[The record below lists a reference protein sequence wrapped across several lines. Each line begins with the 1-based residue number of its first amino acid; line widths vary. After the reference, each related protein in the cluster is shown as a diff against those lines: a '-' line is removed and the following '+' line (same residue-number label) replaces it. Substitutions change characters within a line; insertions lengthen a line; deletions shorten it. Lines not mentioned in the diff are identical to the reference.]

1 MKKIIASLT
10 LVAALSFG
18 TAFAEQPAR
27 SPFVPL
33 EPIMTLSQVK
43 PGMKAQVKTVI
54 EGTEIKQ
61 FAATLLGVVPRKTQP
76 SNLIVIRI
84 DDQYVRDNGGI
95 AAGMSGSPVYVDG
108 KLVGAIGYGWA
119 FGDSSLGLVTPI
131 EEMIKV
137 MDWPD
142 RIPAMG
148 RAQKIRTEEPKTEP
162 ASGDIAASEIKS
174 GDKTP
179 GVPDGG
185 ALSGDECDDD
195 IFIDSGHKEEIIS
208 NDISSEDLDKFLQ
221 SIREELSSDVKPA
234 SGDKPENGG
243 KSENDVKPGNGDA
256 GKEDKAGGED
266 KFLLNFPEN
275 LRGDIAKLSTV
286 ELTPLS
292 MPLIVDGISVRMSER
307 LKQKLGTEVIPL
319 GSASDSGSVNMK
331 AALKPGSAIGASLA
345 WGDFSA
351 GGIGTL
357 TALDKSGRFLAF
369 GHAMSSKGA
378 VAYAATEAQIVKIIP
393 SLNTSFKLGYQG
405 PIVGIVTQDRPAAI
419 GGYMSRLA
427 PATSYT
433 VKFHDVDEGKIVVKH
448 FQTVAD
454 PFIGPELGATG
465 MLGII
470 DDLWSRIGEGTAMV
484 RYNFSGGHM
493 VEGWKRNN
501 IYFSEG
507 DIVSEM
513 MSEFATLSKI
523 FALNQFQEIR
533 PFGVEVAVEITRD
546 PRVVYIEK
554 IKIVNEKEYYS
565 PGDTIDIAVTLRPW
579 RKPSKVNQLSLK
591 VPDNAIGLCE
601 IVVRGGG
608 INELGQDSIMAG
620 YRTITN
626 LADLIKE
633 LNVEESNNQLIL
645 EIKSDG
651 DLFAPRKSKAKSA
664 SKNAKSD
671 GDSAD
676 TAADKGKDKEND
688 KPSID
693 DFMDDRMKSE
703 IIDERLEEQ
712 SMLILE
718 TNYYVEGLLRKYIA
732 INSKGGSN
740 MTLEEL
746 LEEARIEEE
755 LVEAEY
761 DEAGYAEPE
770 EDAIIRGMPGR
781 SFQRP
786 FLKK

>member
-1 MKKIIASLT
+1 MKKIIAGMALF
-10 LVAALSFG
+10 AALSLG

-27 SPFVPL
+27 SQFVPL
-33 EPIMTLSQVK
+33 EPIMKLSQVK

-54 EGTEIKQ
+54 EGTEVKQ
-61 FAATLLGVVPRKTQP
+61 FAATLLGVIPRKTQP
-76 SNLIVIRI
+76 NNLIVIRV
-84 DDQYVRDNGGI
+84 DDKYVRDNGGI

-148 RAQKIRTEEPKTEP
+148 AAQKISPDGGKTEP
-162 ASGDIAASEIKS
+162 ASGDIDKTEVNS

-179 GVPDGG
+179 LSPDTEDTK
-185 ALSGDECDDD
+185 ALSGDESDDD
-195 IFIDSGHKEEIIS
+195 IFIDSENEEVIS
-208 NDISSEDLDKFLQ
+208 SDISDEELDKFIQ
-221 SIREELSSDVKPA
+221 SIREETSPDVKPA
-234 SGDKPENGG
+234 SGDKPVSG
-243 KSENDVKPGNGDA
+243 DKPASADEG
-256 GKEDKAGGED
+256 ETEGGED
-266 KFLLNFPEN
+266 KYLLNFPEE
-275 LRGDIAKLSTV
+275 LRDDIARFSTA

-292 MPLIVDGISVRMSER
+292 MPLIVDGISARMSER
-307 LKQKLGTEVIPL
+307 LKQKLGTEIVPL
-319 GSASDSGSVNMK
+319 GSASDSGSVNLK
-331 AALKPGSAIGASLA
+331 ASMKPGAAIGASLA
-345 WGDFSA
+345 WGDFSV

-357 TALDKSGRFLAF
+357 TALDKNGRFLAF

-378 VAYAATEAQIVKIIP
+378 VAYAATEAQIIKIIP

-405 PIVGIVTQDRPAAI
+405 SIVGIVTQDRPEAI
-419 GGYMSRLA
+419 GGYISRLA

-433 VKFHDVDEGKIVVKH
+433 VKFHDVDEGKTVVKH

-465 MLGII
+465 VLGII

-484 RYNFSGGHM
+484 SYNFSGGHM
-493 VEGWKRNN
+493 VKGWKRNN

-507 DIVSEM
+507 DIVGEM

-533 PFGVEVAVEITRD
+533 PFGVEVEVEITRD

-554 IKIVNEKEYYS
+554 IKIANEKERYS
-565 PGDTIDIAVTLRPW
+565 PGDTIDVEVTLRPW
-579 RKPSKVNQLSLK
+579 RKPSKVSKLSLK

-608 INELGQDSIMAG
+608 INELGQESIMAG

-626 LADLIKE
+626 LSDLIKE
-633 LNVEESNNQLIL
+633 LNAEESNNQLIL

-651 DLFAPRKSKAKSA
+651 DLFAPRKSKAKSG
-664 SKNAKSD
+664 KETK
-671 GDSAD
+671 GGAD
-676 TAADKGKDKEND
+676 TATDKGNEKDGGKQ
-688 KPSID
+688 PSID

-703 IIDERLEEQ
+703 IIEERLEEQ
-712 SMLILE
+712 SMLILD
-718 TNYYVEGLLRKYIA
+718 TNYYVEGLLRKYIT
-732 INSKGGSN
+732 INSKGGNS
-740 MTLEEL
+740 MTVEEII
-746 LEEARIEEE
+746 EEAQTEEE
-755 LVEAEY
+755 SSETERDRA
-761 DEAGYAEPE
+761 
-770 EDAIIRGMPGR
+770 EDAKPEDDVIIRSIPER
-781 SFQRP
+781 SSKLP
-786 FLKK
+786 FLRK

>member
-1 MKKIIASLT
+1 MNKIIAGIA
-10 LVAALSFG
+10 LVAALSLG
-18 TAFAEQPAR
+18 TAFAEQPTK
-27 SPFVPL
+27 SQFVPL
-33 EPIMTLSQVK
+33 EPIMKLSQVK

-54 EGTEIKQ
+54 EGTEVKQ
-61 FAATLLGVVPRKTQP
+61 FAATLLGVIPRKTQP
-76 SNLIVIRI
+76 NNLIVIRV

-148 RAQKIRTEEPKTEP
+148 VAQKIGPDEGKIEPV
-162 ASGDIAASEIKS
+162 SGDVDKNEVKS
-174 GDKTP
+174 GDKTQ
-179 GVPDGG
+179 VDPDTK
-185 ALSGDECDDD
+185 AISGDESDDD
-195 IFIDSGHKEEIIS
+195 IFIDSENEEGIS
-208 NDISSEDLDKFLQ
+208 GDIPAEDLDKFLE

-234 SGDKPENGG
+234 GDDKPVSGDE
-243 KSENDVKPGNGDA
+243 GN
-256 GKEDKAGGED
+256 EAGGED
-266 KFLLNFPEN
+266 KYLLNFPEH
-275 LRGDIAKLSTV
+275 LRGDIARLSTA

-292 MPLIVDGISVRMSER
+292 MPLIVDGISARMSER
-307 LKQKLGTEVIPL
+307 LKQKLGTEIIPL
-319 GSASDSGSVNMK
+319 GSASDSGSVNLK
-331 AALKPGSAIGASLA
+331 ASMKPGAAIGASLA

-357 TALDKSGRFLAF
+357 TALDKNGRFLAF

-378 VAYAATEAQIVKIIP
+378 VAYAATEAQIIKIIP

-419 GGYMSRLA
+419 GGYISRLA
-427 PATSYT
+427 PATSYA
-433 VKFHDVDEGKIVVKH
+433 VKFHDVDEGKTIVKH

-465 MLGII
+465 VLGII

-484 RYNFSGGHM
+484 SYNFSGGRLPK
-493 VEGWKRNN
+493 GWKRNN
-501 IYFSEG
+501 IYFSDG
-507 DIVSEM
+507 DIVGEM
-513 MSEFATLSKI
+513 MSEFSTLSKI

-533 PFGVEVAVEITRD
+533 PFGIDVEVEITRD

-554 IKIVNEKEYYS
+554 IKIANEKERYS
-565 PGDTIDIAVTLRPW
+565 PGDTIDVEVTLRPW
-579 RKPSKVNQLSLK
+579 RKPSKVSKLSLK

-608 INELGQDSIMAG
+608 INELGQESIMAG

-626 LADLIKE
+626 LSDLIKE
-633 LNVEESNNQLIL
+633 LNAEESNNQLIL

-651 DLFAPRKSKAKSA
+651 DLFAPRKSKAKSG
-664 SKNAKSD
+664 KDAK
-671 GDSAD
+671 GGAD
-676 TAADKGKDKEND
+676 TATDKGNAKEGDKQ
-688 KPSID
+688 PSID

-703 IIDERLEEQ
+703 IIEERLEEQ
-712 SMLILE
+712 SMVILD
-718 TNYYVEGLLRKYIA
+718 TNYYVEGLLRKYIT
-732 INSKGGSN
+732 INSKGGNN
-740 MTLEEL
+740 MTIEDI
-746 LEEARIEEE
+746 LEEAQAEKEFSE
-755 LVEAEY
+755 SEY
-761 DEAGYAEPE
+761 DGAEYAEPE
-770 EDAIIRGMPGR
+770 DDVIIKGIQGR
-781 SFQRP
+781 SSKRP
-786 FLKK
+786 FLGK